1 MAVNHRKEIGE
12 LLHRPE
18 LLVAEAFEH
27 DPPAQDSGVDKFI
40 EYFDARDCIDLIVS
54 FSRATRQ
61 RALFVNGLQNG
72 QNGPQRRV
80 RSALRDEIH
89 SLAERSVDVA
99 ITCMP
104 DTCMPDEVESNGL
117 LDFLRQMDAHPS
129 AEVRISALRL
139 RGVFV
144 FDNRQALMWSSRHER
159 HFAVVTSPVVLEPIL
174 RLTDVL
180 WQTSCALDV
189 FTKHRGAAL
198 DETGTQ
204 VLRLLSSGC
213 KDEVA
218 ARKLGFSVRTYRRH
232 VASLLDALGADSRF
246 EAGVKAAAL
255 RLVTVEA

>member
-1 MAVNHRKEIGE
+1 M
-12 LLHRPE
+12 
-18 LLVAEAFEH
+18 
-27 DPPAQDSGVDKFI
+27 DKFI
-40 EYFDARDCIDLIVS
+40 EYFDARDYIDLIVS
-54 FSRATRQ
+54 FSRAARQ
-61 RALFVNGLQNG
+61 RALFVNGPQNG
-72 QNGPQRRV
+72 QNDTGPQRRV
-80 RSALRDEIH
+80 RNALRDEIH

-99 ITCMP
+99 ITCR
-104 DTCMPDEVESNGL
+104 PDEVENNGL

-129 AEVRISALRL
+129 AEVRISALWL

-159 HFAVVTSPVVLEPIL
+159 HLALVTSPVVLEPIL

-180 WQTSCALDV
+180 WQTSCALEV
-189 FTKHRGAAL
+189 FTEHRGAAL

-218 ARKLGFSVRTYRRH
+218 ARKLGLSVRTYRRH
-232 VASLLDALGADSRF
+232 VASLLDALGANSRF